1 MQWQASAPSVADL
14 IAGGAYPAPGST
26 PRGRVRTRDERSP
39 DQEGGEADASSP
51 APGMSAE
58 EENAERSASRVV
70 RSGRVEKSVRGRL
83 VRMLWEAA
91 AAGQQVLIQHEA
103 I

>member
-1 MQWQASAPSVADL
+1 M
-14 IAGGAYPAPGST
+14 IAGGAYPAPEPT

-39 DQEGGEADASSP
+39 DQEGGEAESSP

-58 EENAERSASRVV
+58 EENAERSALRVV